1 MDFTTVYPKIEPK
14 PAAKQ
19 IFRALLSVALFV
31 GCLTCAIVNLCV
43 GGTPWCLYVIG
54 GSILFWTIFLYQ
66 PIVEFSLLHR
76 AAAIF
81 PAICAYL
88 FLIDWLSGES
98 GFSKLVVP
106 IVLFSVFVLCLLF
119 FFIRFKR
126 QKHNVFPIYSLSLLV
141 LALVIYAAVEETP
154 LDFTWPFIVLAALD
168 GILLVLTT
176 VFFFQP
182 IAREF
187 KKKFHTK

>member
-1 MDFTTVYPKIEPK
+1 MDFTTVYPNIEPK
-14 PAAKQ
+14 PAVKQ
-19 IFRALLSVALFV
+19 IIRALLSLTLFV

-43 GGTPWCLYVIG
+43 GGSPWYLYVIG
-54 GSILFWTIFLYQ
+54 GSVLFWTIFLYQ

-76 AAAIF
+76 IAAIL

-106 IVLFSVFVLCLLF
+106 IVLFSVFVLCLLL

-126 QKHNVFPIYSLSLLV
+126 QKHNVFPLYSLSLLI
-141 LALVIYAAVEETP
+141 LALIIFAAVEETQME
-154 LDFTWPFIVLAALD
+154 FNWPIIVLAALD
-168 GILLVLTT
+168 GLLLVLTT
-176 VFFFQP
+176 VFFFPP

>member
-1 MDFTTVYPKIEPK
+1 MDFTVVYPKIEPK
-14 PAAKQ
+14 RNVRQ
-19 IFRALLSVALFV
+19 IFRALLTAALFI
-31 GCLTCAIVNLCV
+31 GCLVCAIVNFCL
-43 GGTPWCLYVIG
+43 GGIPWCLYVIG
-54 GSILFWTIFLYQ
+54 GSFLFWTIFLYQ

-81 PAICAYL
+81 PTICAYL
-88 FLIDWLSGES
+88 FLIDWLTGKS

-126 QKHNVFPIYSLSLLV
+126 QKHNVFPLYSLSLLV
-141 LALVIYAAVEETP
+141 LALVVYAALEETL

-176 VFFFQP
+176 VFFFPP